1 MKNINQIYHKKIA
14 DQLLANQIKMIRS
27 ISNPEMFDNELQSL
41 HDLHDDILY
50 GGARPSAFVQ
60 PGNNVQSFDPSTLSV
75 GNTANEYLQG
85 GAIKKK
91 RGRPRKEQGGDIF
104 STMGQVAKTAAPI
117 ALRYGLPMLLGL
129 GIDEQ
134 KPKRARGRPRK
145 IQQVEP
151 IISSQQIVSDLPRG
165 SGLKK
170 RQPNKKELINAIL
183 EMQKP
188 VRVKRTRKLNGSGS
202 SGGNFLDT
210 LKHVG
215 SYIKPIAEKVGKD
228 VILPVAMDVGKKALI
243 SSMTAAGIKRKRK
256 LKGSGSSGGNFLDS
270 LKHVGSYI
278 KPIAEKVGKDV
289 ILPVAMDVGKQALT
303 SYMSGAGLKM
313 KRRAE
318 LVKKIMRESGCNLGE
333 ASKYIKQNNLKY

>member
-1 MKNINQIYHKKIA
+1 MSNINEIYHRNIA
-14 DQLLANQIKMIRS
+14 NQLLANQIKMIRN
-27 ISNPEMFDNELQSL
+27 IENPDMFENELQSL

-50 GGARPSAFVQ
+50 GGARASAYVQ
-60 PGNNVQSFDPSTLSV
+60 PGCNVQSFEPSSLSV
-75 GNTANEYLQG
+75 GNTSSEYIDG
-85 GAIKKK
+85 GAIKRK
-91 RGRPRKEQGGDIF
+91 RGRPRKEQGGNIYD
-104 STMGQVAKTAAPI
+104 TMGQVAKTAAPI
-117 ALRYGLPMLLGL
+117 ALRYGLPMLLGM

-134 KPKRARGRPRK
+134 KPKTRGRPRK
-145 IQQVEP
+145 IMQVQP
-151 IISSQQIVSDLPRG
+151 IISSQQMVQEFPKG

-188 VRVKRTRKLNGSGS
+188 VRVKRTRKLNGSG
-202 SGGNFLDT
+202 GNFLDS

-215 SYIKPIAEKVGKD
+215 NYMKPLAEKIGKD
-228 VILPVAMDVGKKALI
+228 VILPVTIDVGKKALI
-243 SSMTAAGIKRKRK
+243 SSMSGAGIKRKRK
-256 LKGSGSSGGNFLDS
+256 LKGSGSSGGNFLDT

-318 LVKKIMRESGCNLGE
+318 LVKKIMHESGCTLGE
-333 ASKYIKQNNLKY
+333 ASKFIKQNNLKY

>member
-1 MKNINQIYHKKIA
+1 MSNINEIYHRNIA
-14 DQLLANQIKMIRS
+14 NQLLANQIKMIRN
-27 ISNPEMFDNELQSL
+27 IENPDMFENELQSL
-41 HDLHDDILY
+41 HDLHDDVLY

-60 PGNNVQSFDPSTLSV
+60 PGYNVQSFDPSTLSV
-75 GNTANEYLQG
+75 GNTSSEYIDG
-85 GAIKKK
+85 GVIKRR
-91 RGRPRKEQGGDIF
+91 RGRPRKEQGGNIYD
-104 STMGQVAKTAAPI
+104 TMGQVAKTAAPI
-117 ALRYGLPMLLGL
+117 ALRYGLPMLLGM

-134 KPKRARGRPRK
+134 KPKTRGRPRK

-151 IISSQQIVSDLPRG
+151 IISSQQMVQEFPKG

-188 VRVKRTRKLNGSGS
+188 VRVKRTRKLNGSG
-202 SGGNFLDT
+202 GNFIDS

-228 VILPVAMDVGKKALI
+228 VILPVAIDVGKQALM
-243 SSMTAAGIKRKRK
+243 SSMTGAGIKRKRK

-270 LKHVGSYI
+270 LKHVGNYM
-278 KPIAEKVGKDV
+278 KPIAEKIGKDV

-303 SYMSGAGLKM
+303 SYMTGAGLKM
-313 KRRAE
+313 KRRAD
-318 LVKKIMRESGCNLGE
+318 LVKKIMKESGCNLPE
-333 ASKYIKQNNLKY
+333 ASKFIKQNNLKY

>member
-1 MKNINQIYHKKIA
+1 MTNMNEIYHKKIA
-14 DQLLANQIKMIRS
+14 DQLLSNQIKMIRS

-41 HDLHDDILY
+41 TDLHDDILY
-50 GGARPSAFVQ
+50 GGARASAFVQ

-75 GNTANEYLQG
+75 GQNASEYIVG
-85 GAIKKK
+85 GAIKRK

-117 ALRYGLPMLLGL
+117 ALRYGLPMLLGM
-129 GIDEQ
+129 GIDEK
-134 KPKRARGRPRK
+134 KPRGRPRK

-151 IISSQQIVSDLPRG
+151 IISSQQIVSDLSRG

-188 VRVKRTRKLNGSGS
+188 VRVKRTRKLKG

-228 VILPVAMDVGKKALI
+228 VILPVAIDVGKQALM
-243 SSMTAAGIKRKRK
+243 SSMSGAGIKRKRK

-318 LVKKIMRESGCNLGE
+318 LVKKIMRESGCTLPE

>member
-75 GNTANEYLQG
+75 GQNASEYIVG
-85 GAIKKK
+85 GAIKRK

-104 STMGQVAKTAAPI
+104 STMGQVAKTASPI
-117 ALRYGLPMLLGL
+117 ALRYGLPMLLGI

-134 KPKRARGRPRK
+134 KPKRGRPRK

-151 IISSQQIVSDLPRG
+151 IISSQQMVQEFPRG
-165 SGLKK
+165 SSLRK

-183 EMQKP
+183 EMQ
-188 VRVKRTRKLNGSGS
+188 
-202 SGGNFLDT
+202 
-210 LKHVG
+210 
-215 SYIKPIAEKVGKD
+215 
-228 VILPVAMDVGKKALI
+228 
-243 SSMTAAGIKRKRK
+243 
-256 LKGSGSSGGNFLDS
+256 
-270 LKHVGSYI
+270 
-278 KPIAEKVGKDV
+278 
-289 ILPVAMDVGKQALT
+289 
-303 SYMSGAGLKM
+303 
-313 KRRAE
+313 
-318 LVKKIMRESGCNLGE
+318 NL
-333 ASKYIKQNNLKY
+333 

>member
-1 MKNINQIYHKKIA
+1 MRNINEVYHKKIA
-14 DQLLANQIKMIRS
+14 DQLLSNQIKMIRS
-27 ISNPEMFDNELQSL
+27 ISNPDMFENELQSL
-41 HDLHDDILY
+41 HDLHDDVLY

-60 PGNNVQSFDPSTLSV
+60 PGYNVQSFDPSTLSV
-75 GNTANEYLQG
+75 GNTSSEYIDG
-85 GAIKKK
+85 GAIKRK
-91 RGRPRKEQGGDIF
+91 RGRPRKEQGGNIYD
-104 STMGQVAKTAAPI
+104 TMGQVAKTAAPI
-117 ALRYGLPMLLGL
+117 ALRYGLPMLLGM

-134 KPKRARGRPRK
+134 KPKRGRPRK

-151 IISSQQIVSDLPRG
+151 IISSQQMVQEFPKG

-188 VRVKRTRKLNGSGS
+188 VRVKRTRKLNGSG
-202 SGGNFLDT
+202 GNFIDS

-228 VILPVAMDVGKKALI
+228 VILPVAIDVGKQALM
-243 SSMTAAGIKRKRK
+243 SSMTGAGIKRKRK

-270 LKHVGSYI
+270 LKHVGNYM
-278 KPIAEKVGKDV
+278 KPIAEKIGKDV

-313 KRRAE
+313 KRRAD
-318 LVKKIMRESGCNLGE
+318 LVKKIMKESGCNLPE
-333 ASKYIKQNNLKY
+333 ASKFIKQNNLKY

>member
-1 MKNINQIYHKKIA
+1 MSNINEIYHRNIA
-14 DQLLANQIKMIRS
+14 NQLLANQIKMIRN
-27 ISNPEMFDNELQSL
+27 IENPEMFENELQSL
-41 HDLHDDILY
+41 HDLHDDVLY

-60 PGNNVQSFDPSTLSV
+60 PGYNVQSFDPSTLSV
-75 GNTANEYLQG
+75 GNTSSEYIDG
-85 GAIKKK
+85 GVIKRR

-151 IISSQQIVSDLPRG
+151 VISSQQIVSDLPRG

-170 RQPNKKELINAIL
+170 RQPTKKELINTIL

-188 VRVKRTRKLNGSGS
+188 VRVKRTRKLNGSG
-202 SGGNFLDT
+202 GNFLDS

-215 SYIKPIAEKVGKD
+215 NYMKPLAEKIGKD
-228 VILPVAMDVGKKALI
+228 VILPVAMDTGKQALT
-243 SSMTAAGIKRKRK
+243 SYMSGAGIKRKRK

-270 LKHVGSYI
+270 LKHVGNYI

-318 LVKKIMRESGCNLGE
+318 LVKKIMHESGCNLPE